1 MKLTISLQV
10 TLDGVAQANG
20 GNNEDMDPGFTR
32 GGWALPL
39 GDEEGVQYILDTW
52 RRPEAFLMG
61 RKTFESIGRPLP
73 GRTNIVVTRQEGYQP
88 DGVIVISSLEAAM
101 EHAQEIARAD
111 RANEVMIGGG
121 AEIYRQALP
130 FADRMYLTQVML
142 EPQGDTY
149 FPPIDFEQWKPGG
162 EISVAAHPQDS
173 AAFRV
178 RVYRRNPLAR
188 R

>member
-1 MKLTISLQV
+1 MSVAVAIIAAIAENGV
-10 TLDGVAQANG
+10 IGDGNHIPWRL
-20 GNNEDMDPGFTR
+20 PGDFAHFKRMTM
-32 GGWALPL
+32 GKPL
-39 GDEEGVQYILDTW
+39 I
-52 RRPEAFLMG
+52 MG

-73 GRTNIVVTRQEGYQP
+73 GRTNIVVTRQEGYHP
-88 DGVIVISSLEAAM
+88 DGVIVISSLDEAL
-101 EHAQEIARAD
+101 ERAQEIAQTD

-162 EISVAAHPQDS
+162 EINVAAHPEDS

>member
-1 MKLTISLQV
+1 MSVAVAIIAAV
-10 TLDGVAQANG
+10 AENGVIGNG
-20 GNNEDMDPGFTR
+20 NAIPWRLPGDFAHFRRMTM
-32 GGWALPL
+32 GKPL
-39 GDEEGVQYILDTW
+39 I
-52 RRPEAFLMG
+52 MG

-73 GRTNIVVTRQEGYQP
+73 GRTSIVVTRKEFYQP
-88 DGVIVISSLEAAM
+88 DGVIVISSLEAALD
-101 EHAQEIARAD
+101 HAQEIAKAD

-130 FADRMYLTQVML
+130 IADRMYLTQVGL
-142 EPQGDTY
+142 APDGDVF
-149 FPPIDFEQWKPGG
+149 FPPIDFDQWKPGG
-162 EISVAAHPQDS
+162 EINVVPHPDDT